1 MEECDDFE
9 VFWLGLWKLV
19 VVEELYL
26 VDENLRNDHGRI
38 WGFHVFKETVH
49 ARLQCFGWISIR
61 GGHAFRVGLNKFW
74 LMQIPEIDSGRIGG
88 FEISEETL
96 QARIQCLRIFLIRGV
111 HACSVEF

>member
-1 MEECDDFE
+1 VEACGRGGI
-9 VFWLGLWKLV
+9 VFGGCKFL
-19 VVEELYL
+19 EMIM
-26 VDENLRNDHGRI
+26 DCI
-38 WGFHVFKETVH
+38 WGFDVFKETVH

-88 FEISEETL
+88 FEISKETL